1 MDLAKN
7 IKAKNLDK
15 NEEGKEIPT
24 VLNSDDQTLIDI
36 ARLIGVDLGTS
47 LDMIENNLELI
58 RLQEQA
64 RIAMFNEQHKEKN
77 IEPANTNLNP
87 SDIDAIL
94 QELITLNKEGIEEE
108 MEQCNFL
115 RGRRINPSR
124 DLLNKNSVEVYSVKS
139 PIRTVVRRRGKRK
152 KKC

>member
-47 LDMIENNLELI
+47 LDMIKNNLELI
-58 RLQEQA
+58 RIQEQA
-64 RIAMFNEQHKEKN
+64 RIAMFNEQHKEKK
-77 IEPANTNLNP
+77 I
-87 SDIDAIL
+87 I
-94 QELITLNKEGIEEE
+94 
-108 MEQCNFL
+108 
-115 RGRRINPSR
+115 
-124 DLLNKNSVEVYSVKS
+124 
-139 PIRTVVRRRGKRK
+139 
-152 KKC
+152 